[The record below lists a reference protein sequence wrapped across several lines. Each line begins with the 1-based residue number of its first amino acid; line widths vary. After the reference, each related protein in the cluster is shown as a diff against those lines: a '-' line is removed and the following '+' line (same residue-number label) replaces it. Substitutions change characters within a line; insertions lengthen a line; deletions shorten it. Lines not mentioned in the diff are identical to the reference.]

1 MESKES
7 ILFVILIL
15 VIANLVV
22 DYFII
27 DQFDKGMIDLK
38 KFIFNHSS
46 SCTCNCC
53 QNATTNSTKPIL
65 VFNISNESTPSIGIL
80 GDD

>member
-27 DQFDKGMIDLK
+27 DQFDKGIIDLK
-38 KFIFNHSS
+38 KFIFNHSQS

-53 QNATTNSTKPIL
+53 QNATNSTKSIL
-65 VFNISNESTPSIGIL
+65 IFNITNESTPNIGIL
-80 GDD
+80 G